1 LIKHLYILSL
11 VVIISLILPLQ
22 YSVLK
27 FANGQILKDSEIMIF
42 NSDSKSPVLADDNTI
57 LKPKVHVLIEGT
69 SNSDKLKGGIGDDKI
84 NGKYGNDLLLGKEG
98 NDKIDGGIGDD
109 KISGQGGN
117 DIIKGELGDD
127 ILFGGKG
134 DDQVYGNLGNDSLD
148 GGQGINIMAGGT
160 GSDTFLCNQYDMVM
174 DFNASEA
181 DQIIGSCKGQSNE
194 VIAISDNNINHPNKS
209 GFESTLSLSPKSETP
224 SPLPLIANDT
234 HPNFEPTFQF
244 NPKDVNHVDFQS
256 LPSLSIPLNDIDMK
270 ELQFN

>member
-1 LIKHLYILSL
+1 M
-11 VVIISLILPLQ
+11 VIISLILPLQ

-42 NSDSKSPVLADDNTI
+42 NSDSKSPVLADDKNTI

-69 SNSDKLKGGIGDDKI
+69 PNSDKLKGGIGDDKI

-117 DIIKGELGDD
+117 DIIKGEIGDD
-127 ILFGGKG
+127 ILFGGQG
-134 DDQVYGNLGNDSLD
+134 DDKLYGNLGNDSLD
-148 GGQGINIMAGGT
+148 GGQGINIMAGGR
-160 GSDTFLCNQYDMVM
+160 GSDIFLCNQYDTVM

-181 DQIIGSCKGQSNE
+181 DQIVGSCKEKPNE
-194 VIAISDNNINHPNKS
+194 IIAISDNNNNKNNINHPNKS
-209 GFESTLSLSPKSETP
+209 GSESPQLPSPTSETP

-234 HPNFEPTFQF
+234 LPNFEPTFQF
-244 NPKDVNHVDFQS
+244 NPKDVNQVDFQS
-256 LPSLSIPLNDIDMK
+256 LPSLSIPLNDIDMQ
-270 ELQFN
+270 EVQFN